1 MQPVQEQEAVED
13 TEAQSAAQAAGV
25 PEEQLDVQPEEDDGV
40 SVQVDDSD
48 SEYEDEDDVFV
59 SIPDLAAELDFER
72 VEADID
78 NEVEVFIHM
87 DSESAGKSSDA
98 DIVMNRET

>member
-1 MQPVQEQEAVED
+1 M
-13 TEAQSAAQAAGV
+13 
-25 PEEQLDVQPEEDDGV
+25 DDC
-40 SVQVDDSD
+40 DSQYMRMKIMYVCP
-48 SEYEDEDDVFV
+48 S
-59 SIPDLAAELDFER
+59 PTWRPRALDFER